1 MAGMDTTQ
9 IGLIIAIVV
18 LGLYLVHVYDPY
30 FVRRIIPGIDGFA
43 NAPSTKA
50 GTGMNA
56 PLNKAQ
62 ANSTGAPAMGS
73 MQTMPG
79 QTVTQPNVAPTPLQG
94 KNASTS
100 YSGPDP
106 KLGGTLNTPAKPAGK
121 STDGFADLASMEG
134 PAGFGSAQPP
144 AGCYPRD
151 QLTPT
156 ELLPADQHTIYAEQN
171 PMGTGSLKAKNF
183 LSSGALI
190 GVNTV
195 GQSLRNAN
203 LQLRSEPPNPQ
214 VPVSIF
220 LQSTIQPDISHRPL
234 EVGA

>member
-9 IGLIIAIVV
+9 IVLIIAIVA
-18 LGLYLVHVYDPY
+18 LGLYLVYVYDPY
-30 FVRRIIPGIDGFA
+30 IVRRIFPGIDGFA
-43 NAPSTKA
+43 NAPPAKA
-50 GTGMNA
+50 GTGMKA

-79 QTVTQPNVAPTPLQG
+79 QTGTQPSVAPTPPRA
-94 KNASTS
+94 KDASS
-100 YSGPDP
+100 ARSGPDP
-106 KLGGTLNTPAKPAGK
+106 TLGGTLNTPAKPK
-121 STDGFADLASMEG
+121 EGFADLASMEG

-156 ELLPADQHTIYAEQN
+156 ELLPADQNTIYAQQN

>member
-9 IGLIIAIVV
+9 IVLIIAIVV

-30 FVRRIIPGIDGFA
+30 IVQRIFPGIDGFA
-43 NAPSTKA
+43 NAPSAKA
-50 GTGMNA
+50 GTGLKA

-79 QTVTQPNVAPTPLQG
+79 QTATQPNIAPTPLQG
-94 KNASTS
+94 KNASTP
-100 YSGPDP
+100 YSGSDP
-106 KLGGTLNTPAKPAGK
+106 KLGGSLNTPVKPK
-121 STDGFADLASMEG
+121 EGFADLASMEG

>member
-9 IGLIIAIVV
+9 IVLIIAIVALV
-18 LGLYLVHVYDPY
+18 GYLVYVYDPR
-30 FVRRIIPGIDGFA
+30 FVQRIFPGIDGFA
-43 NAPSTKA
+43 NAPKA
-50 GTGMNA
+50 ATGLKA
-56 PLNKAQ
+56 PKNPMT
-62 ANSTGAPAMGS
+62 NSTGAPAMGS

-79 QTVTQPNVAPTPLQG
+79 QTATQPNVAPTPAAQPTAATPL
-94 KNASTS
+94 
-100 YSGPDP
+100 SGPDP
-106 KLGGTLNTPAKPAGK
+106 KLGGTLNTPGKAKE
-121 STDGFADLASMEG
+121 GFADLASMEG

-156 ELLPADQHTIYAEQN
+156 ELLPADQNTIYAQQN

>member
-9 IGLIIAIVV
+9 IVLIIAIVV
-18 LGLYLVHVYDPY
+18 LGLYLVYVYDPY
-30 FVRRIIPGIDGFA
+30 IVRRIFPGIDGFA
-43 NAPSTKA
+43 NAPPAKA
-50 GTGMNA
+50 GTGLKA
-56 PLNKAQ
+56 TLNKPQ
-62 ANSTGAPAMGS
+62 ANLTGAAAMGS

-79 QTVTQPNVAPTPLQG
+79 QTVTQANVATTPPQG
-94 KNASTS
+94 KNASTP

-106 KLGGTLNTPAKPAGK
+106 KLGGSLNTPIKPKAE
-121 STDGFADLASMEG
+121 GFADLASMEG

>member
-9 IGLIIAIVV
+9 ICLIIAIVL
-18 LGLYLVHVYDPY
+18 LGAYLVYVYNPS
-30 FVRRIIPGIDGFA
+30 FVQRIFPGIDGFA
-43 NAPSTKA
+43 NAPKAAAPSTGLKA
-50 GTGMNA
+50 PKNKLTNA
-56 PLNKAQ
+56 
-62 ANSTGAPAMGS
+62 TGAPAMGS

-79 QTVTQPNVAPTPLQG
+79 QTATQPNIAPTPAAQPTAATPL
-94 KNASTS
+94 
-100 YSGPDP
+100 SGPDP
-106 KLGGTLNTPAKPAGK
+106 KLGGPLNTPAKPAE
-121 STDGFADLASMEG
+121 GFADLASMEG

-156 ELLPADQHTIYAEQN
+156 ELLPADQHTIYAQQN

-183 LSSGALI
+183 LSSGALL

>member
-1 MAGMDTTQ
+1 MAGMDATQ

-30 FVRRIIPGIDGFA
+30 IVQRIFPGIDGFA
-43 NAPSTKA
+43 NAPPAKA
-50 GTGMNA
+50 GTGMKA
-56 PLNKAQ
+56 TLNKPQ
-62 ANSTGAPAMGS
+62 ANLTGAAAMGS

-79 QTVTQPNVAPTPLQG
+79 QTVSQANVAPTPVRP
-94 KNASTS
+94 KDASS
-100 YSGPDP
+100 ARSGPDP
-106 KLGGTLNTPAKPAGK
+106 TLGGTLNTPSKP
-121 STDGFADLASMEG
+121 SEGFADLASMEG

-171 PMGTGSLKAKNF
+171 PMGTGSLKLKNF

>member
-1 MAGMDTTQ
+1 MAGMDATQ
-9 IGLIIAIVV
+9 IGLVIAIVV
-18 LGLYLVHVYDPY
+18 LGLYLVYVYDPHI
-30 FVRRIIPGIDGFA
+30 VQRIFPGIDGFA
-43 NAPSTKA
+43 NAPKA
-50 GTGMNA
+50 PGTGIKA

-79 QTVTQPNVAPTPLQG
+79 QTATQPNIAPTPAQQM
-94 KNASTS
+94 NASTPL
-100 YSGPDP
+100 SGPDP
-106 KLGGTLNTPAKPAGK
+106 KLGGSLNKPK
-121 STDGFADLASMEG
+121 EGFADLASMEG
-134 PAGFGSAQPP
+134 PAAFGSAQPP

-156 ELLPADQHTIYAEQN
+156 ELLPADQRTIYAEQN

>member
-1 MAGMDTTQ
+1 MAGMDATQ

-18 LGLYLVHVYDPY
+18 LGLYLVYVYDPY
-30 FVRRIIPGIDGFA
+30 IVRRIFPGIDGFA
-43 NAPSTKA
+43 NGPSAKA
-50 GTGMNA
+50 ATGLKA

-79 QTVTQPNVAPTPLQG
+79 QTATQGNIAQKPAAQPTAGTPL
-94 KNASTS
+94 
-100 YSGPDP
+100 SGPDP
-106 KLGGTLNTPAKPAGK
+106 ALGGTLNKPGK
-121 STDGFADLASMEG
+121 EGFADLASMEG

-156 ELLPADQHTIYAEQN
+156 ELLPADQNTIYAQQN